1 VEQVVEELVETVV
14 HHPPVARQELKILVV
29 EEVVVDSTKV
39 DLLTDQVEVVDLVLL
54 LFHIQPNI
62 QVF

>member
-29 EEVVVDSTKV
+29 VEVVVDSTKV
-39 DLLTDQVEVVDLVLL
+39 DLTDQVEVVDLVLL
-54 LFHIQPNI
+54 LFRIQPNI